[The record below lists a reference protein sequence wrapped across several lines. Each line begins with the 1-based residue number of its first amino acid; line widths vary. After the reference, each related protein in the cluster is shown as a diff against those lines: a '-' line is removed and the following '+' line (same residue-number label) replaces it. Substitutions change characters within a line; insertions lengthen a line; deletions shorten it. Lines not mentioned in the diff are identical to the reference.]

1 MRTKILVTGAT
12 GQLGKTI
19 NELYSS
25 DAAFEFV
32 FTTKAQLDITEPNKV
47 DDYFSFNKFHYCINC
62 AAYTNVEGAESNPD
76 EAFKVNAEAV
86 KYLAS
91 TCKENKIIL
100 IQIST
105 DYVFDGEKDAP
116 YNEKDKTNPL
126 NEYGKSKLAGEQY
139 IQAILD
145 EYFIIR
151 TSWLYSKY
159 GNNFLKTIIA
169 KIQNQEKIT
178 ITTSQTGAPTSCID
192 LTQFIFK
199 LIKNRENNYGIYHFS
214 ASGQTTWFDYA
225 LQIGKLFE
233 DYDCKKIVPVSLF
246 NSKAQRPRY
255 SILDN
260 SKASKIIKERLH
272 WKERVDETTKLLIAQ

>member
-1 MRTKILVTGAT
+1 
-12 GQLGKTI
+12 
-19 NELYSS
+19 
-25 DAAFEFV
+25 
-32 FTTKAQLDITEPNKV
+32 
-47 DDYFSFNKFHYCINC
+47 
-62 AAYTNVEGAESNPD
+62 
-76 EAFKVNAEAV
+76 
-86 KYLAS
+86 LAL
-91 TCKENKIIL
+91 TCKKDKVIL

-116 YNEKDKTNPL
+116 YNEKDKPNPL

-139 IQAILD
+139 IQSILD
-145 EYFIIR
+145 EYFIVR

-169 KIQNQEKIT
+169 KIQNQEDLK
-178 ITTSQTGAPTSCID
+178 ITTSQIGTPTSCID
-192 LTQFIFK
+192 LAQFIFV

-233 DYDCKKIVPVSLF
+233 DYDCKKIVPVSQF
-246 NSKAQRPRY
+246 NSKAKRPRY

-260 SKASKIIKERLH
+260 SKASRIIKDRMP
-272 WKERVDETTKLLIAQ
+272 WDERVKETTTFLSFQ

>member
-1 MRTKILVTGAT
+1 MKIRVLVTGAN
-12 GQLGKTI
+12 GQLGQTI
-19 NELYSS
+19 NELYSNIPN
-25 DAAFEFV
+25 FEFI
-32 FTTKAQLDITEPNKV
+32 FTTKTQLDITDSTKV
-47 DDYFSFNKFHYCINC
+47 EEYFSINKFHYCINC

-86 KYLAS
+86 KHLAS
-91 TCKENKIIL
+91 TCKKNKVVL

-116 YNEKDKTNPL
+116 YNEKDEPNPL
-126 NEYGKSKLAGEQY
+126 NEYGKSKLAGEHY
-139 IQAILD
+139 IQTILE

-169 KIQNQEKIT
+169 KIQNQEALT

-192 LTQFIFK
+192 LAQFIFK
-199 LIKNRENNYGIYHFS
+199 LMKNRENNYGIYHFS

-233 DYDCKKIVPVSLF
+233 DYDCKKIVPASQF
-246 NSKAQRPRY
+246 KSKAKRPRY
-255 SILDN
+255 SLLDN
-260 SKASKIIKERLH
+260 SKASRLIN
-272 WKERVDETTKLLIAQ
+272 ERVHWSKRVVETTKLLVV

>member
-1 MRTKILVTGAT
+1 
-12 GQLGKTI
+12 
-19 NELYSS
+19 
-25 DAAFEFV
+25 
-32 FTTKAQLDITEPNKV
+32 
-47 DDYFSFNKFHYCINC
+47 
-62 AAYTNVEGAESNPD
+62 
-76 EAFKVNAEAV
+76 
-86 KYLAS
+86 
-91 TCKENKIIL
+91 
-100 IQIST
+100 
-105 DYVFDGEKDAP
+105 VFDGEKDAP